1 MMPFSQGSGRGNLFS
16 NITDRWTESNPDP
29 NAFYPRLMIGTNN
42 MNYEA
47 STWWLKKTDY
57 LRLKTLQLNYSLPE
71 KWTKTAG
78 LGSASIFFQGVNVLT
93 LSSFDL
99 WDVELGDGKG
109 ATYPNIGSYSFG
121 FNFTF

>member
-1 MMPFSQGSGRGNLFS
+1 
-16 NITDRWTESNPDP
+16 
-29 NAFYPRLMIGTNN
+29 
-42 MNYEA
+42 MNYES

-57 LRLKTLQLNYSLPE
+57 LRLKTLQMNYSLPE
-71 KWTKTAG
+71 KWTKSVGIGA
-78 LGSASIFFQGVNVLT
+78 ASIFFQGVNVLT